1 LHAQLKSRRHRLRDP
16 HGERLRESEMAT
28 RRTNGQIPTDE
39 LSSSL
44 DLYLDELSR
53 YPLLAAEDEDRV
65 ARLAR
70 GGDGVALDKLVRANL
85 RFVVSVAKKYQNRG
99 MPFSDLIQEGNVGL
113 VTAARKFDPDQ
124 GVKFISYAVWWIRQ
138 AILAALAKQSRSVRL
153 PLNRATEL
161 ARVIRVR
168 EDLKQSLSRDPSSE
182 EIAEI
187 AELDTA
193 TVEMLQALNVA
204 EVRLDAPVGTGD
216 DNQLVDRF
224 LVDES
229 STEESLENKLL
240 REQIARALQEL
251 KPRDARVVRLYYG
264 LQGEQEH
271 TLEQIGQLLGV
282 TRERV
287 RQLRDR
293 ALRELRSGS
302 AGQALR
308 SFAA

>member
-1 LHAQLKSRRHRLRDP
+1 MAGHR
-16 HGERLRESEMAT
+16 A
-28 RRTNGQIPTDE
+28 NGQIPTE
-39 LSSSL
+39 VSSSL

-53 YPLLAAEDEDRV
+53 YPLLTPEDEDRV
-65 ARLAR
+65 ARQAR
-70 GGDGVALDKLVRANL
+70 TGDAAALDTLVRANL
-85 RFVVSVAKKYQNRG
+85 RFVVSVAKRYQNRG
-99 MPFSDLIQEGNVGL
+99 MSFSDLIQEGNVGL

-138 AILAALAKQSRSVRL
+138 AILAALAKQSRAVRL

-161 ARVIRVR
+161 ARVVRVR
-168 EDLKQSLSRDPSSE
+168 EELKQSLRREPSS
-182 EIAEI
+182 AEI
-187 AELDTA
+187 ADLAGLDIA
-193 TVEMLQALNVA
+193 TVNMLRALNVS
-204 EVRLDAPVGTGD
+204 EVRLDAPVGPSD

-229 STEESLENKLL
+229 STEEGLERKLL
-240 REQIARALQEL
+240 KEQIARALQDL

-271 TLEQIGQLLGV
+271 TLEEIGQLLGV

-293 ALRELRSGS
+293 ALRELRSGA

>member
-1 LHAQLKSRRHRLRDP
+1 
-16 HGERLRESEMAT
+16 MAT
-28 RRTNGQIPTDE
+28 RSTNGQIPTDE

-53 YPLLAAEDEDRV
+53 YPLLAAEDEDQV

-70 GGDGVALDKLVRANL
+70 SGDSVALDKLVRANL

-168 EDLKQSLSRDPSSE
+168 EDLKQSLSREPSSE

-187 AELDTA
+187 AELDMA

-229 STEESLENKLL
+229 STEVSLENKLL

-251 KPRDARVVRLYYG
+251 KPRDARVIRLYYG
-264 LQGEQEH
+264 LQGEEEH

-293 ALRELRSGS
+293 ALRELRNGS
-302 AGQALR
+302 AGRVLR

>member
-1 LHAQLKSRRHRLRDP
+1 LHPQLKSRRHRLRDP

-28 RRTNGQIPTDE
+28 RSTNGQIPTDE

-70 GGDGVALDKLVRANL
+70 SGDGVALDKLVRANL

>member
-1 LHAQLKSRRHRLRDP
+1 
-16 HGERLRESEMAT
+16 MAGP
-28 RRTNGQIPTDE
+28 RANGQIPTE
-39 LSSSL
+39 VSSSL

-53 YPLLAAEDEDRV
+53 YPLLTPEDEDRV
-65 ARLAR
+65 ARQAR
-70 GGDGVALDKLVRANL
+70 TGDAAALDTLVRANL
-85 RFVVSVAKKYQNRG
+85 RFVVSVAKRYQNRG
-99 MPFSDLIQEGNVGL
+99 MSFSDLIQEGNVGL

-138 AILAALAKQSRSVRL
+138 AILAALAKQSRAVRL

-161 ARVIRVR
+161 ARVVRVR
-168 EDLKQSLSRDPSSE
+168 EELKQSLRREPSS
-182 EIAEI
+182 AEI
-187 AELDTA
+187 ADLAGLDIA
-193 TVEMLQALNVA
+193 TVNMLRALNVS
-204 EVRLDAPVGTGD
+204 EVRLDAPVGPSD

-229 STEESLENKLL
+229 STEEGLERKLL
-240 REQIARALQEL
+240 KEQIARALQDL

-271 TLEQIGQLLGV
+271 TLEEIGQLLGV

-293 ALRELRSGS
+293 ALRELRSGA

>member
-1 LHAQLKSRRHRLRDP
+1 
-16 HGERLRESEMAT
+16 MAT
-28 RRTNGQIPTDE
+28 RSTNGQIPTDE

-70 GGDGVALDKLVRANL
+70 SGDGVALDKLVRANL

-293 ALRELRSGS
+293 ALRELRGGS
-302 AGQALR
+302 ASQALR

>member
-1 LHAQLKSRRHRLRDP
+1 
-16 HGERLRESEMAT
+16 MAT
-28 RRTNGQIPTDE
+28 RRRTNGQIPTDE
-39 LSSSL
+39 VSSSL

-53 YPLLAAEDEDRV
+53 YPLLTPEDEDRV

-70 GGDGVALDKLVRANL
+70 TGDRIAMEALVRANL

-99 MPFSDLIQEGNVGL
+99 MPFADLIQEGNVGL
-113 VTAARKFDPDQ
+113 VTAASKFDPDQ

-138 AILAALAKQSRSVRL
+138 AILAALAKQSRAVRL

-168 EDLKQSLSRDPSSE
+168 EELKQHLRRDPSTD
-182 EIAEI
+182 EIADL
-187 AELDTA
+187 AELDVA
-193 TVEMLQALNVA
+193 TVEMLQALNVS
-204 EVRLDAPVGTGD
+204 EVRLDAPVGPGD

-224 LVDES
+224 LVDEF
-229 STEESLENKLL
+229 STEEGLETKLL
-240 REQIARALQEL
+240 KEQIAKALQEL

-271 TLEQIGQLLGV
+271 TLEEIGQLLGV

-293 ALRELRSGS
+293 ALRELRSGV
-302 AGQALR
+302 AGRALR
-308 SFAA
+308 SYAA

>member
-1 LHAQLKSRRHRLRDP
+1 
-16 HGERLRESEMAT
+16 MAT
-28 RRTNGQIPTDE
+28 RSTNGQIPTDE

-53 YPLLAAEDEDRV
+53 YPLLAAEDEDQV

-70 GGDGVALDKLVRANL
+70 GGDSVALDKLVRANL

-168 EDLKQSLSRDPSSE
+168 EDLKQSLSREPSSE

-187 AELDTA
+187 AELDMA

-229 STEESLENKLL
+229 STEMSLENKLL

-251 KPRDARVVRLYYG
+251 KPRDARVIRLYYG
-264 LQGEQEH
+264 LQGEEEH

-293 ALRELRSGS
+293 ALRELRNGS
-302 AGQALR
+302 AGRALR

>member
-1 LHAQLKSRRHRLRDP
+1 MPADDVS
-16 HGERLRESEMAT
+16 T
-28 RRTNGQIPTDE
+28 
-39 LSSSL
+39 SL

-53 YPLLAAEDEDRV
+53 YPLLAPEDEDLV
-65 ARLAR
+65 ARRAQ
-70 GGDGVALDKLVRANL
+70 GGDDHALDTLVRANL

-113 VTAARKFDPDQ
+113 VTAAKKFDPDQ

-138 AILAALAKQSRSVRL
+138 AILAALAKQSRAVRL

-168 EDLKQSLSRDPSSE
+168 EELKQSLSRDPSAD

-187 AELDTA
+187 AELEIS
-193 TVEMLQALNVA
+193 TVEMLQALNVS
-204 EVRLDAPVGTGD
+204 EVRLDAPVGPSD

-229 STEESLENKLL
+229 STEEGLEAKLL
-240 REQIARALQEL
+240 REQIAQALQDL

-264 LQGEQEH
+264 LQGEEEH
-271 TLEQIGQLLGV
+271 TLEEIGRLLGV

-293 ALRELRSGS
+293 ALRELRTGT
-302 AGQALR
+302 AGQVLR

>member
-1 LHAQLKSRRHRLRDP
+1 MIGTEKAP
-16 HGERLRESEMAT
+16 RESEMAT
-28 RRTNGQIPTDE
+28 RSTNGQIPTDE

-70 GGDGVALDKLVRANL
+70 SGDGVALDELVRANL

-138 AILAALAKQSRSVRL
+138 AILAALAKQSRAVRL

-168 EDLKQSLSRDPSSE
+168 EDLKQSLSREPSSE

-187 AELDTA
+187 AELDA
-193 TVEMLQALNVA
+193 VTVEMLQALNVA
-204 EVRLDAPVGTGD
+204 EVRLDAPVGNGD

-302 AGQALR
+302 AGQTLR

>member
-1 LHAQLKSRRHRLRDP
+1 
-16 HGERLRESEMAT
+16 M
-28 RRTNGQIPTDE
+28 NGHLPADDVP
-39 LSSSL
+39 SSL
-44 DLYLDELSR
+44 DLYLDDLSGH
-53 YPLLAAEDEDRV
+53 PLLDPEEEDCI

-70 GGDGVALDKLVRANL
+70 AGDGAALDVLVRANL

-99 MPFSDLIQEGNVGL
+99 MPFADLIQEGNVGL

-138 AILAALAKQSRSVRL
+138 AILAALAKHGRSVRL

-161 ARVIRVR
+161 ARMTRVR
-168 EDLKQSLSRDPSSE
+168 EELRQSLRRDPSAD

-187 AELDTA
+187 AELDMA
-193 TVEMLQALNVA
+193 TVEMLQMLNVA
-204 EVRLDAPVGTGD
+204 EVRLDAPVGSSD

-229 STEESLENKLL
+229 SLEEVLEAKLL
-240 REQIARALQEL
+240 KEKVAQALQGL

-264 LQGEQEH
+264 LQGEEEH
-271 TLEQIGQLLGV
+271 TLEEIGKLLGV
-282 TRERV
+282 TRERI

-293 ALRELRSGS
+293 ALRELRAGP
-302 AGQALR
+302 AGQMLR

>member
-1 LHAQLKSRRHRLRDP
+1 
-16 HGERLRESEMAT
+16 M
-28 RRTNGQIPTDE
+28 NGHLPADDVP
-39 LSSSL
+39 SSL
-44 DLYLDELSR
+44 DLYLDDLSGH
-53 YPLLAAEDEDRV
+53 PLLGPEEEDRI

-70 GGDGVALDKLVRANL
+70 AGDGAARDVLVRANL

-99 MPFSDLIQEGNVGL
+99 MPFADLIQEGNVGL

-138 AILAALAKQSRSVRL
+138 AILAALARHGRSVRL

-161 ARVIRVR
+161 ARMTRVR
-168 EDLKQSLSRDPSSE
+168 EELRQSLRRDPSAD

-187 AELDTA
+187 AELDMA
-193 TVEMLQALNVA
+193 TVEMLQMLNVA
-204 EVRLDAPVGTGD
+204 EVRLDAPVGSSD

-229 STEESLENKLL
+229 SLEEVLEAKLL
-240 REQIARALQEL
+240 KEKVAQALQGL

-264 LQGEQEH
+264 LQGEEEH
-271 TLEQIGQLLGV
+271 TLEEIGKLLGV
-282 TRERV
+282 TRERI

-293 ALRELRSGS
+293 ALRELRAGP
-302 AGQALR
+302 AGQMLR

>member
-1 LHAQLKSRRHRLRDP
+1 MSKNGRPSQNVS
-16 HGERLRESEMAT
+16 SEGAT
-28 RRTNGQIPTDE
+28 NA
-39 LSSSL
+39 L

-53 YPLLAAEDEDRV
+53 HPLLSPEEEDRV
-65 ARLAR
+65 ARRAR
-70 GGDGVALDKLVRANL
+70 SGDQEALDVLVRSNL
-85 RFVVSVAKKYQNRG
+85 RFVISVAKKYQNRG
-99 MPFSDLIQEGNVGL
+99 MPFLDLIQEGNVGL

-138 AILAALAKQSRSVRL
+138 AILASLAKNSRAVRL

-161 ARVIRVR
+161 ARVVRIR
-168 EDLKQSLSRDPSSE
+168 EELKQELGREPTAR
-182 EIAEI
+182 EIAGETGLEI
-187 AELDTA
+187 EIVD
-193 TVEMLQALNVA
+193 MLQTLNLA
-204 EVRLDAPVGTGD
+204 ETRLDAPVGESD

-229 STEESLENKLL
+229 SLSDEVEAK
-240 REQIARALQEL
+240 ILQEHIASAL
-251 KPRDARVVRLYYG
+251 RTLRPRDARVVRLYYG

-271 TLEQIGQLLGV
+271 TLEEIGQLLGV

-293 ALRELRSGS
+293 ALRDLG
-302 AGQALR
+302 AGETGRLLG

>member
-1 LHAQLKSRRHRLRDP
+1 
-16 HGERLRESEMAT
+16 MAT

-70 GGDGVALDKLVRANL
+70 SGDGVALDKLVRANL

-302 AGQALR
+302 AGQVLR

>member
-1 LHAQLKSRRHRLRDP
+1 MVTR
-16 HGERLRESEMAT
+16 

-39 LSSSL
+39 VSSSL

-53 YPLLAAEDEDRV
+53 YPLLTPEDEDRV
-65 ARLAR
+65 ARLAQT
-70 GGDGVALDKLVRANL
+70 GDRIAMEALVRANL

-99 MPFSDLIQEGNVGL
+99 MPFADLIQEGNVGL
-113 VTAARKFDPDQ
+113 VTAASKFDPDQ

-138 AILAALAKQSRSVRL
+138 AILAALAKQSRAVRL

-168 EDLKQSLSRDPSSE
+168 EELKQHLRRDPSTD
-182 EIAEI
+182 EIADL
-187 AELDTA
+187 AELDVA
-193 TVEMLQALNVA
+193 TVEMLQALNVS
-204 EVRLDAPVGTGD
+204 EVRLDAPVGPGD

-224 LVDES
+224 LVDEF
-229 STEESLENKLL
+229 STEEGLETKLL
-240 REQIARALQEL
+240 KEQIAKALQEL

-271 TLEQIGQLLGV
+271 TLEEIGQLLGV

-293 ALRELRSGS
+293 ALRELRTGA
-302 AGQALR
+302 AGRALR
-308 SFAA
+308 SYAA

>member
-1 LHAQLKSRRHRLRDP
+1 
-16 HGERLRESEMAT
+16 M
-28 RRTNGQIPTDE
+28 NGHLPADDVP
-39 LSSSL
+39 SSL
-44 DLYLDELSR
+44 DLYLDDLSGH
-53 YPLLAAEDEDRV
+53 PLLDPEEEDRI
-65 ARLAR
+65 ARLAQA
-70 GGDGVALDKLVRANL
+70 GDGAALDVLVRANL

-99 MPFSDLIQEGNVGL
+99 MPFADLIQEGNVGL

-138 AILAALAKQSRSVRL
+138 AILAALAKHGRSVRL

-161 ARVIRVR
+161 ARMTRVR
-168 EDLKQSLSRDPSSE
+168 EELKQSLRRDPSVD

-187 AELDTA
+187 AELDMA
-193 TVEMLQALNVA
+193 TVEMLQMLNVA
-204 EVRLDAPVGTGD
+204 EVRLDAPVGSSD

-229 STEESLENKLL
+229 SLEEVLEAKLL
-240 REQIARALQEL
+240 KEKVAQALQGL

-293 ALRELRSGS
+293 ALRELRAGP
-302 AGQALR
+302 AGQMLQ